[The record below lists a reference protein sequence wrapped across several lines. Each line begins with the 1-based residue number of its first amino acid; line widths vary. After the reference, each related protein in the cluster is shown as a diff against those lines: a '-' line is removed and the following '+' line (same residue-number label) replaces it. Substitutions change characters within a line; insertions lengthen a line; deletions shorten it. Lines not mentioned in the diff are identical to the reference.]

1 MARGRLARF
10 FWRVVGALD
19 YFLTLARLRI
29 LDALARPEPE
39 TRADQQRARDRELI
53 ERAFPAIALRLCAAG
68 QEARGCDAA
77 SSRLI
82 DVLDAQN
89 AGSFL
94 TLCWR
99 EPDSNHRSR
108 EGGHRR
114 LGRLICCSREFPSCR
129 LFRLS
134 GAEVLRRTQVA

>member
-1 MARGRLARF
+1 M
-10 FWRVVGALD
+10 
-19 YFLTLARLRI
+19 
-29 LDALARPEPE
+29 
-39 TRADQQRARDRELI
+39 
-53 ERAFPAIALRLCAAG
+53 IALRLCAAG

-99 EPDSNHRSR
+99 EPDSNPRSPV
-108 EGGHRR
+108 GKQDYSR
-114 LGRLICCSREFPSCR
+114 LAVRV
-129 LFRLS
+129 FRTGLLARATGS
-134 GAEVLRRTQVA
+134 SYRKSQGPLPAVILRKPRA